1 MKIYHIRKLSGQDT
15 DFRPTILKAL
25 RAAQTYKAYKKDK
38 DTVNVYIA
46 SGFFDTVA
54 ARPLNPNGNLNNNVN
69 NTINLHHALQGLDNL
84 YLIGAYS
91 GSREELSLARQLKN
105 GNVLNINAYYKWRFH
120 AKIFVITIN
129 GNPVFEIIGSSNM
142 TYPAYCGITKQN
154 KPSPNVECDLVI
166 FDEHMINV
174 VIETSPQVM
183 QSRYFSEDNN
193 EIPLIDKMYDIMG
206 ILNEMTD
213 PKYDITNQI

>member
-1 MKIYHIRKLSGQDT
+1 M
-15 DFRPTILKAL
+15 
-25 RAAQTYKAYKKDK
+25 
-38 DTVNVYIA
+38 
-46 SGFFDTVA
+46 
-54 ARPLNPNGNLNNNVN
+54 N

-183 QSRYFSEDNN
+183 QFRYFSEDNN